1 MNAAVQPT
9 GGNAPTKRPTAFPAM
24 IDQLKQQV
32 ALALPKHLNA
42 DRMARIALTE
52 FRKNPALAKCNP
64 TTVFAS
70 VIIAAQVGLEPG
82 VMGQGYLIPYK
93 DTCQFVPGWQ
103 GLVDL
108 AQRSGRSSVWTGA
121 VFAGD
126 EFEWEFGTSPYI
138 KHKPCGENDPAKLLY
153 TYAVGRVKGAEF
165 PIIEVWPVARVWAH
179 RDRFNKVG
187 GRHYS
192 YAHPEMYARKVP
204 LLQVLKYLPKS
215 AELALAVELENAAE
229 TSGQR
234 LDISDAID
242 GTFSY
247 SPDQAEDSGEPT
259 SGGAT
264 DALRAKLMPE
274 GGAGAPIPHF
284 DQASAMEAL
293 KQAPNLKALEEVW
306 TQIRKDFAATNRVMP
321 IDVEALYNDRCESL
335 RMMDG
340 PSDL

>member
-1 MNAAVQPT
+1 MNAVVQNPA
-9 GGNAPTKRPTAFPAM
+9 GSVAPKRPETFPAM
-24 IDQLKQQV
+24 IDQLKKQV

-165 PIIEVWPVARVWAH
+165 PIIEVWPMARVWSH

-187 GRHYS
+187 TRHYS

-242 GTFSY
+242 GTFSCA
-247 SPDQAEDSGEPT
+247 PDQTEEAAASGA
-259 SGGAT
+259 GAT
-264 DALRAKLMPE
+264 EALRSKLMPE
-274 GGAGAPIPHF
+274 TEDPAIPHF
-284 DQASAMEAL
+284 DAASGLEAL
-293 KQAPNLKALEEVW
+293 KNSTTLRMLDETWKA
-306 TQIRKDFAATNRVMP
+306 ISKDFKASGREVP
-321 IDVEALYNDRCESL
+321 IDLEAACNDRREALLETEGRQ
-335 RMMDG
+335 
-340 PSDL
+340 SDL